1 MEKISSESF
10 FATILT
16 DKWVIK
22 AWSQISFLDR
32 QVKESVVMGALL
44 EELGPI
50 GKYDKANLYFT
61 IRVIC
66 EVIPQK
72 PHFLRLRLRKC
83 VKRTSHSPA
92 VIKS

>member
-1 MEKISSESF
+1 MEKISSEYF

-16 DKWVIK
+16 DKGIIK
-22 AWSQISFLDR
+22 AWSFLDR

-61 IRVIC
+61 IIVIC
-66 EVIPQK
+66 KVIPQK